1 MTERFLT
8 KTRDE
13 WCEIM
18 QQSDICFAPVL
29 GMGEAPDHP
38 HNVERKAFVEMDGW
52 MQPAPAPRFDRT
64 VQEIQGPTP
73 VMGTDTHQ
81 VLTETGYSEAEID
94 ALMSSVAVAGVVE

>member
-1 MTERFLT
+1 MTERFLS

-29 GMGEAPDHP
+29 EMGEAPYHP
-38 HNVERKAFVEMDGW
+38 HNVERNAFVEMDGW
-52 MQPAPAPRFDRT
+52 MQPTPAPRFDRT

-73 VMGTDTHQ
+73 VMGSDTRQ
-81 VLTETGYSEAEID
+81 VLLDTGFSESEID
-94 ALMSSVAVAGVVE
+94 SLMTSVAVAGSVE